1 LYNKL
6 LILKK
11 EKKDYFANRMIKI
24 TFLPDKKNIK
34 VNEGTTILEA
44 LERVGININTPCGE
58 KGICGK
64 CKILINKGITTA
76 TPIEE
81 ELLSEEEIK
90 KGFRLACQTK
100 LFTDTLIEIPQEI
113 RLDFKKVYSS
123 HLKGDIN
130 RVDHDFTFT
139 SNLKKI
145 FLELKKPSLADQ
157 SSDWQRI
164 KEGLLLK
171 GIKNTYTLKVNIEI
185 LKKMPDL
192 IREADF
198 KITAIICDDEIID
211 IESGNTTK
219 KSYGIAF
226 DIGTTTVAGYL
237 VDLESGI
244 ELSAVAKTNPQV
256 VYGDDVISR
265 IGFTQQNKDG
275 LLKLQKGIVNTLN
288 EIIKETAQ
296 RAKISSDN
304 IYKMSIAGNTCMH
317 HLLLG
322 LNPSYIASSPYIPV
336 IKEDLSIKIRDIPEL
351 ILKPNANIY
360 MLPNISAYV
369 GADITAGIL
378 ATCMWKKE
386 KNILFLDLG
395 TNGEIVLSA
404 RGKLWACST
413 AAGPAFEGAR
423 ISSGMRAAEGAIY
436 KVKMDHKSFAY
447 SVIKDGKVRGICGSG
462 SIDLI
467 AEMLRLGL
475 IDKSGRLIDREGC
488 NTELGEEIRKR
499 IVKGQKGNKFLLV
512 EGKETENGDPVFLT
526 QKDVRELQLA
536 KAAIFAGIKILLKE
550 VNISPEDIQEI
561 LLAGA
566 FGNFIDKES
575 ARRIGLIPYL
585 SLKKIE
591 SVGNAAGRG
600 AEIALLSEKM
610 KKVCRDT
617 AREVQYIELSS
628 RTDFQEE
635 FIEAMF
641 F

>member
-1 LYNKL
+1 
-6 LILKK
+6 
-11 EKKDYFANRMIKI
+11 MVKI
-24 TFLPDKKNIK
+24 TFLPDKKNIE

-44 LERVGININTPCGE
+44 LKRAGININTPCGG
-58 KGICGK
+58 KGLCGK
-64 CKILINKGITTA
+64 CKVLVVEGITTA
-76 TPIEE
+76 SIEK
-81 ELLSEEEIK
+81 ELLSGEEIE

-100 LFTDTLIEIPQEI
+100 VFKDSIIEIPLKI
-113 RLDFKKVYSS
+113 RVDFNNVFSS
-123 HLKGDIN
+123 KLKGDIHHIKKSFSIDSDL
-130 RVDHDFTFT
+130 RKVFLDLEKPSLDDQRSDWERIKDGLT
-139 SNLKKI
+139 LKKI
-145 FLELKKPSLADQ
+145 ENIL
-157 SSDWQRI
+157 
-164 KEGLLLK
+164 
-171 GIKNTYTLKVNIEI
+171 NLKVPIDI
-185 LKKMPDL
+185 LKKIPDL
-192 IREADF
+192 LRKSDF
-198 KITAIICDDEIID
+198 KITITLQNNEIID
-211 IESGNTTK
+211 IESGDTAKN
-219 KSYGIAF
+219 SYGIAF

-244 ELSAVAKTNPQV
+244 ELSAAAKTNPQV

-265 IGFTQQNKDG
+265 VGFAQQNKDG
-275 LLKLQKGIVNTLN
+275 LLKLQKEIVNTLN
-288 EIIKETAQ
+288 GIIKETAQ

-304 IYKMSIAGNTCMH
+304 IYKMSIAGNTCMQ

-336 IKEDLSIKIRDIPEL
+336 IKEDLSVKTKDIPKL
-351 ILKPNANIY
+351 ILKPNTNIY

-369 GADITAGIL
+369 GADIAAGIL

-423 ISSGMRAAEGAIY
+423 ISSGMRAAEGAID

-447 SVIKDGKVRGICGSG
+447 SVIKGGKVRGICGSG
-462 SIDLI
+462 LIDLI
-467 AEMLRLGL
+467 AGMLRLGL
-475 IDKSGRLIDREGC
+475 INKSGRLTDREGC
-488 NTELGEEIRKR
+488 NAELGEEIRKR
-499 IVKGQKGNKFLLV
+499 IIKGQKGNKFLLV

-526 QKDVRELQLA
+526 QKDIREVQLA

-550 VNISPEDIQEI
+550 VNILPEDIQEI

-585 SLKKIE
+585 SLKKIK
-591 SVGNAAGRG
+591 SVGNTAGRG

-610 KKVCRDT
+610 KEVCRDT
-617 AREVQYIELSS
+617 AREVQYVELSS
-628 RTDFQEE
+628 RSDFQDE
-635 FIEAMF
+635 FMDAMF
-641 F
+641 FRDEVI